1 MYVHQLKARS
11 MIISRH
17 KLLEMRL
24 GTKTKA
30 RTRYHLLVELNHHL
44 DEFLLLTFR
53 LGLRHPF
60 PSQVRQKGGSVH
72 LQRELSLST
81 EATEEQNNQ
90 WSTINQV
97 IQTTRQLDIHYLRQ
111 PRNTTGPH

>member
-1 MYVHQLKARS
+1 MSGHDILQT
-11 MIISRH
+11 I
-17 KLLEMRL
+17 RL

-44 DEFLLLTFR
+44 DQFLFLTFS

-60 PSQVRQKGGSVH
+60 PSQVRQKGGGVH
-72 LQRELSLST
+72 LKRELSLST

-90 WSTINQV
+90 WSTINQA
-97 IQTTRQLDIHYLRQ
+97 IQNKR
-111 PRNTTGPH
+111 